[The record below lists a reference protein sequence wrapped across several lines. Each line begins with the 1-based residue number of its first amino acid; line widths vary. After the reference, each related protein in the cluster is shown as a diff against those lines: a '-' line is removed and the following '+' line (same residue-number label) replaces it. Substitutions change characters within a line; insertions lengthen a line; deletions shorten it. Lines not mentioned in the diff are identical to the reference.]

1 VQSVTAYALDM
12 QERSD
17 PLFGIASGEILRN
30 CMHKQKLCVASDEPL
45 TQTRRCGEFLVIAAS
60 SSAAPEKILDCFGRP
75 KQWRVGAQLD
85 SPASPMAEPHF
96 VDQDLYRQLAKGRE
110 EAFSA
115 LYERYQGPIFRF
127 AWHMSGN
134 TATAEDVTQEVF
146 LLLIRNPRNYDPAK
160 GSVAGYLFGIAR
172 NLTRRKLDRSRLDE
186 PLGEEWTEG
195 NGTGLT
201 SDTDLLADLARVELL
216 ECLQKAVLSLPAQ
229 YREVIVLC
237 DLEEMSYPDAAIV
250 LECPPGTISSR
261 LHRARLMLKTRLE
274 CQGCVK

>member
-1 VQSVTAYALDM
+1 M
-12 QERSD
+12 
-17 PLFGIASGEILRN
+17 
-30 CMHKQKLCVASDEPL
+30 
-45 TQTRRCGEFLVIAAS
+45 
-60 SSAAPEKILDCFGRP
+60 
-75 KQWRVGAQLD
+75 D
-85 SPASPMAEPHF
+85 SPASPMAEPNL

-134 TATAEDVTQEVF
+134 SATAEDVTQEVF
-146 LLLIRNPRNYDPAK
+146 MLLIRNPRNYDPTK

-172 NLTRRKLDRSRLDE
+172 NLTRRRLDRSRLDE
-186 PLGEEWTEG
+186 PLVEEWTEG
-195 NGTGLT
+195 NGTGLA

-216 ECLQKAVLSLPAQ
+216 ECLQKAVLGLPEQ

-237 DLEEMSYPDAAIV
+237 DLEEMSYPDAAVV
-250 LECPPGTISSR
+250 LECPPGTVSSR
-261 LHRARLMLKTRLE
+261 LHRARLMLKARLE